1 MMATL
6 VLTTMGSLIGGPVGG
21 AIGALVGSG
30 IDRTVLGQG
39 RQGPRLGDL
48 TVQTSAYGSAIP
60 RLFGRMRV
68 AGTVIWATDLKERSA
83 RSGGKGQPRTTS
95 YSYSASFAVAL
106 SARRVRSIGRIWAD
120 GLLLRGA
127 AGDWKTVT
135 GFRFHDGSEAQAVDP
150 LIAAIEGAEA
160 PAYRGIAYVMFEDMQ
175 LAAYGNRIPSLRF
188 EVEADAGPVTVG
200 AIAAALSDGM
210 VADATTTGLIGYAA
224 TGDSVRAAIETLAD
238 AVPMVLTEQADGL
251 ELREG
256 DGATFVLAE
265 GELGAAAGVRGG
277 VRQAQSRQAAGTVA
291 DEVTLAYYDVARDY
305 QAGMQRARRGGPGR
319 RVNALELPATVSAD
333 VAKAIAERRLAADW
347 AGRRRATVRL
357 PLRRMALPPG
367 AAVALPGSVEG
378 WRVAGVTLDRMVV
391 EVELV
396 GVDAAHAVSAK
407 AVPGRVLAE
416 ADRPQGATTIAVF
429 ELPPDGVA
437 AADGMIRLSIAA
449 AGVSPGWRSA
459 MLEAGADG
467 AASLEPVGRTA
478 GMATMGVVPVAVPPA
493 GSALFDD
500 ATQIVVHL
508 LNDAML
514 LTGCS
519 DAAMLAGANMAL
531 IGEELIQFGRAE
543 QIGVARFRIGRLLRG
558 RRGTEAAIGGH
569 GAGERFVLIDPQML
583 AEHRVPATV
592 VGSIITALAT
602 GMGDGA
608 PVVATHRVT
617 GVALR
622 PPPPVH
628 PIAVREADG
637 TIRIAWVQRS
647 GFGWDWSDGVDAPLG
662 EEMEAYRLT
671 IARAAGGERTVT
683 VGSPSWRYPAALQ
696 AEDGNAGKDRL
707 DLTLAQVGTSAVSLP
722 LVATVRM

>member
-1 MMATL
+1 MATL
-6 VLTTMGSLIGGPVGG
+6 VLTTAGSLIGGPVGG
-21 AIGALVGSG
+21 AIGALIGNG
-30 IDRTVLGQG
+30 IDHRLLGQG
-39 RQGPRLGDL
+39 GQGPRLGDL

-68 AGTVIWATDLKERSA
+68 AGTVIWATDLKESSA
-83 RSGGKGQPRTTS
+83 RSGGKGQPDTTN

-106 SARRVRSIGRIWAD
+106 SARSVRSVGRIWAD

-127 AGDWKTVT
+127 AGDWKTAT
-135 GFRFHDGSEAQAVDP
+135 GYRFHDGSAAQAVDP

-160 PAYRGIAYVMFEDMQ
+160 PAYRGIAYVVFEDMQ

-224 TGDSVRAAIETLAD
+224 TGDSVRAAIETLAN
-238 AVPMVLTEQADGL
+238 AVPMVLAEHADGL

-256 DGATFVLAE
+256 DGAAVFLDDA
-265 GELGAAAGVRGG
+265 ELGTATGVQGG
-277 VRQAQSRQAAGTVA
+277 VRQMQARQAAGTVA

-305 QAGMQRARRGGPGR
+305 QAGLQRARRGGPGR
-319 RVNALELPATVSAD
+319 RVNALELAATLSAD

-357 PLRRMALPPG
+357 PWRRMALPPG
-367 AAVALPGSVEG
+367 AAVTLPDGGEG

-396 GVDAAHAVSAK
+396 GVDAAHAVPAR
-407 AVPGRVLAE
+407 AVPGRMLAE
-416 ADRPQGATTIAVF
+416 EDRPQGATTIALF
-429 ELPPDGVA
+429 ELPPDGPA

-449 AGVSPGWRSA
+449 AGASPGWRSA
-459 MLEAGADG
+459 MLEGSLDGGATL
-467 AASLEPVGRTA
+467 ATIGRTVGA
-478 GMATMGVVPVAVPPA
+478 ATMGVVLLATPPA

-500 ATQIVVHL
+500 ATEIVVHL

-519 DAAMLAGANMAL
+519 DAAMLAGANMAS
-531 IGEELIQFGRAE
+531 IGGELIQFGRAE

-569 GAGERFVLIDPQML
+569 GAGERFVLLDPQAL
-583 AEHRVPATV
+583 AEMRVPATA
-592 VGSIITALAT
+592 VGSTVTVLAT
-602 GMGDGA
+602 GLGDDVPAG
-608 PVVATHRVT
+608 ATHRVT
-617 GVALR
+617 GLALR
-622 PPPPVH
+622 PPAPVH
-628 PIAVREADG
+628 PVAVREADG
-637 TIRIAWVQRS
+637 AIRIGWTRRS
-647 GFGWDWSDGVDAPLG
+647 RLGWDWIDGVDAPLG
-662 EEMEAYRLT
+662 EEAEAYRLT
-671 IARAAGGERTVT
+671 IARVSGGERTVSVT
-683 VGSPSWRYPAALQ
+683 APLWRYPPASQ
-696 AEDGNAGKDRL
+696 IEDGNVARDRL
-707 DLTLAQVGTSAVSLP
+707 DLTVVQLGTLAVSSP
-722 LVATVRM
+722 LVATVRI